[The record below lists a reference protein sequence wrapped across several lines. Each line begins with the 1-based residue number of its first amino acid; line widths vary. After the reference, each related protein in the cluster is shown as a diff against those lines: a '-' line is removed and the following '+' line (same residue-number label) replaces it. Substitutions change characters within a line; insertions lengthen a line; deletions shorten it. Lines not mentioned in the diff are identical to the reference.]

1 MSDHPYGD
9 HVALVLESCPDASEE
24 DIVKAFKQ
32 YEEEFFIPPQ
42 DAMHSIIRKLQVSST
57 PTGTG
62 RSPSG
67 GGTRTAKP
75 MRKVERLE
83 ELTGEDQNVEITVQ
97 FVSHNVREQTVRGEQ
112 RTDSSTCVPR
122 RNAESVSVSDSDL
135 RDGCQLIST
144 MRFLF

>member
-62 RSPSG
+62 RSAS
-67 GGTRTAKP
+67 R
-75 MRKVERLE
+75 RKHAHRQA
-83 ELTGEDQNVEITVQ
+83 DAQ
-97 FVSHNVREQTVRGEQ
+97 SRAPRGID
-112 RTDSSTCVPR
+112 R
-122 RNAESVSVSDSDL
+122 
-135 RDGCQLIST
+135 
-144 MRFLF
+144 

>member
-62 RSPSG
+62 RSASEETRAPPS
-67 GGTRTAKP
+67 RCAK
-75 MRKVERLE
+75 
-83 ELTGEDQNVEITVQ
+83 
-97 FVSHNVREQTVRGEQ
+97 
-112 RTDSSTCVPR
+112 SSAS
-122 RNAESVSVSDSDL
+122 RN
-135 RDGCQLIST
+135 
-144 MRFLF
+144 